1 MDTPIEFSINDPRLK
16 KDFKGITISG
26 YKRTDVV
33 NVFYNS
39 LFNTEL
45 ENACR
50 WAVELHSTG
59 LIKIFL
65 IRLNYY
71 ISKM

>member
-33 NVFYNS
+33 NVFIILY
-39 LFNTEL
+39 
-45 ENACR
+45 
-50 WAVELHSTG
+50 
-59 LIKIFL
+59 L
-65 IRLNYY
+65 IRIRKCL
-71 ISKM
+71 